1 MKKLFLLGTTL
12 LSFSTAV
19 KSQTA
24 TTSVVTDTLH
34 YYYNKFYFKSNMA
47 KAYGNITPVTAT
59 IAAGLTA
66 SVVSGAPFYKAPA
79 MTFTGTSHMGNVFEN
94 PVCGTGDTLL
104 VTGLEAVMAK
114 YNSVSQIF
122 DINARIYLC
131 DLDASGK
138 PKLPAI
144 DSVFIPINSKEVR
157 LWGGNFNSG
166 KTHKLTKNFAVLVR
180 NVSTVAGDT
189 VAFFRSPAT
198 THTNYFTP
206 IQYRYSDSYGYMRH
220 LGTFYS
226 MTNFTVIPG
235 FGVGTDYEFF
245 VAPRVTYTLNVQ
257 QGVPDK
263 VVNSETLCTST
274 AYTFAN
280 QSCPRLTHRMYN
292 LLQAYTKWSQPYAP
306 FVNGPLTGWPADS
319 AVSWKFDF
327 EDNGSTQGGR
337 IFLPYGANTISF
349 QTDSV
354 LSPLCSNENYFRAS
368 LKKMGIYGYGDLLK
382 FWEAIPMCVDYCNN
396 DNVGL
401 TKTKGFE
408 TVSIYPNPTSLGKTN
423 INGLVGK
430 NTIFVYDVLGQ
441 LIYKT
446 TSSVDKVTIDL
457 SNQPNGAYLTRLV
470 NENNQ
475 SKAIT
480 IIKRTE

>member
-1 MKKLFLLGTTL
+1 MMKKLFLLGTTL

-19 KSQTA
+19 ISQTA
-24 TTSVVTDTLH
+24 TTTVVTDTLH
-34 YYYNKFYFKSNMA
+34 YYYNKFYFRSNMA
-47 KAYGNITPVTAT
+47 KAYGPTSGTV
-59 IAAGLTA
+59 AAGLTA
-66 SVVSGAPFYKAPA
+66 SVVSAAPFYKSAA
-79 MTFTGTSHMGNVFEN
+79 ITFTGNSHMGNVFEN
-94 PVCGTGDTLL
+94 PVSGTGDTLV
-104 VTGLEAVMAK
+104 VTGLEAVMSK

-131 DLDASGK
+131 DLDAAGK
-138 PKLPAI
+138 PKLPPI
-144 DSVFIPINSKEVR
+144 DCVLVKLNSKEVR
-157 LWGGNFNSG
+157 LWGGNF
-166 KTHKLTKNFAVLVR
+166 TTPRKLTKNFAVLVR
-180 NVSTVAGDT
+180 NVSTIAGDT
-189 VAFFRSPAT
+189 VAVYRTPAT

-226 MTNFTVIPG
+226 MTNYTVTPG
-235 FGVGTDYEFF
+235 FGVGSDYEFF

-257 QGVPDK
+257 QAIPDK
-263 VVNSETLCTST
+263 IVNSETLCTST
-274 AYTFAN
+274 PYTFTN
-280 QSCPRLTHRMYN
+280 VSSPRLTHRMYN
-292 LLQAYTKWSQPYAP
+292 LLQTYTKWSQPYAP
-306 FVNGPLTGWPADS
+306 FVNGPQTGWPADS

-327 EDNGSTQGGR
+327 EDNGSVKGGR
-337 IFLPYGANTISF
+337 LFLPYGANTISF

-354 LSPLCSNENYFRAS
+354 LDPKCSDVNFFRAS

-382 FWEAIPMCVDYCNN
+382 FWEPINMCVDYCYG
-396 DNVGL
+396 DGVGL
-401 TKTKGFE
+401 AKTKGFE
-408 TVSIYPNPTSLGKTN
+408 GVSIYPNPTSLGKTT

-446 TSSVDKVTIDL
+446 TSSTDKVTIDL
-457 SNQPNGAYLTRLV
+457 SNQPNGTYLTRLV

-480 IIKRTE
+480 LLKTTE